1 MMKKSIF
8 GPAKA
13 FGGLLFV
20 VLMTLVGCSA
30 PTDHVGQWSVIEKDG
45 KALSE
50 GVSTQYFIG
59 TNNIAAKN
67 EIAEK
72 NGALN
77 LYAYEVERNGNELSL
92 VGIENE
98 SETYQVEVLKEA
110 NGKEQ
115 MKLTG
120 ANGTFLLEKTGEAQP
135 AIADS
140 KYNYLNYPV
149 TVIDDES
156 GMRMTLRLF
165 CNGHMMLDSYQM
177 NYEFDASKGVI
188 TIKNQGNPVFQ
199 ITIISETEW
208 EFGVEGAG
216 SARREVIITKR

>member
-1 MMKKSIF
+1 MKRSIF
-8 GPAKA
+8 GPVQA

-20 VLMTLVGCSA
+20 MLMTLVGCSA
-30 PTDHVGQWSVIEKDG
+30 PTDHVGEWTVIEKDG
-45 KALSE
+45 KALGE
-50 GVSTQYFIG
+50 GLSTQYFFG
-59 TNNIAAKN
+59 ADNIAAKN

-98 SETYQVEVLKEA
+98 SETYQIEMLKDA

-120 ANGTFLLEKTGEAQP
+120 ANGTFLLEKTGEAQS
-135 AIADS
+135 AINDT
-140 KYNYLNYPV
+140 KYRYLYYPV

-188 TIKNQGNPVFQ
+188 AIKNQGNTVFQ
-199 ITIISETEW
+199 ITIISDKEW

-216 SARREVIITKR
+216 SARREVITTKR

>member
-13 FGGLLFV
+13 FGGLMFV
-20 VLMTLVGCSA
+20 MLMTLVGCSA

-59 TNNIAAKN
+59 ANNIAAKN

-98 SETYQVEVLKEA
+98 SETYQVEVLKDA

-120 ANGTFLLEKTGEAQP
+120 ANDTFLLEKTGEAQP